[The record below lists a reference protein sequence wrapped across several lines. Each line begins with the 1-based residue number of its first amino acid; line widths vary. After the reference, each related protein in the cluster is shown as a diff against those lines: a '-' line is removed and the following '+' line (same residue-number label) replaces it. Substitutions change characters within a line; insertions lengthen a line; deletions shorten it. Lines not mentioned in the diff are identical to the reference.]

1 MATNIQST
9 ALDFNNIKTSLK
21 EFLKKK
27 TEFADFD
34 FDGAGLSNILDVLAH
49 NTHFNGLIANLATNE
64 SFIHTAQL
72 RSSLVSHAESLGYDI
87 RSKTSSQVTLDAT
100 INLTGVSGRPQT
112 LTLPIGTNFVG
123 TNEDGNQSFITREI
137 YTASDDGAGLYTFKD
152 ANGTAGIVAFEGTLI
167 TKTFF
172 VGQKTDRQVYII
184 PDIDI
189 DTNSTVVTVFNSPTS
204 DQSEEY
210 TPLSKAITVNAKSTY
225 YTIREAPNG
234 TYELNFGDGVTF
246 GKSPEAGSKIVVTYS
261 RTVGAT
267 SNGCKA
273 FTTTAAFTIGGTAY
287 AVSIVPQANSAGG
300 ADRQGIESIRQN
312 APSAFAAQQ
321 RLVTPDDYKSTISS
335 NFPTVSDVSVWGGQD
350 NVPIAY
356 GEVYIGLDFNTGL
369 SDAAKTVIKNSIKT
383 NFSDNL
389 SVMSITP
396 VFVDPIET
404 FLELHTVI
412 TVNPDLTSKSPQTLE
427 NNTRDTITNHI
438 NTKINGFTK
447 TFRRSNLL
455 TEIDEI
461 DAGILNSKMD
471 VKVQV
476 RLVPVLNEPTS
487 YTVTFPMAILGEGSQ
502 QINVEST
509 TFDVTGV
516 NGKCKIVN
524 KIGSSILQIVN
535 VDDNDAVVTDNI
547 GDYLPSTGV
556 LNLNNFNLN
565 LINAGVNFLKFSAV
579 PQNQATIPML
589 RNFVYKHDPSRIIVN
604 HTIDRQGVRVTL

>member
-123 TNEDGNQSFITREI
+123 TNEDGNQNFITREI

-167 TKTFF
+167 TKKFF

-184 PDIDI
+184 PDVDI

-210 TPLSKAITVNAKSTY
+210 TPLSRAITVNAKSTY

-427 NNTRDTITNHI
+427 NNTRDAITDHI

-524 KIGSSILQIVN
+524 KIGSTILQIVN

-604 HTIDRQGVRVTL
+604 HAIDRQGVRVTL

>member
-27 TEFADFD
+27 TEFADYD
-34 FDGAGLSNILDVLAH
+34 FDGAGLSNLLDVLAH

-87 RSKTSSQVTLDAT
+87 RSKTSSQVTFDTT
-100 INLTGVSGRPQT
+100 INLTGISGRAQT
-112 LTLPIGTNFVG
+112 YTLPIGTIFSG
-123 TNEDGNQSFITREI
+123 TNEEGSHNFITRET
-137 YTASDDGAGLYTFKD
+137 YTASDDGTGLYTFKD
-152 ANGTAGIVAFEGTLI
+152 LDGNTGVTAFEGAII

-172 VGQKTDRQVYII
+172 VGQKTDRQIYII
-184 PDIDI
+184 PDSEI
-189 DTNSTVVTVFNSPTS
+189 DTNSAVVRVFNSPTS

-210 TPLSKAITVNAKSTY
+210 TPLSKAITVNSQSTY
-225 YTIREAPNG
+225 YTLREAPNG
-234 TYELNFGDGVTF
+234 RYELNFGDGITF
-246 GKSPEAGSKIVVTYS
+246 GKSPEAGSRIVVTYS
-261 RTVGAT
+261 RTVGETA
-267 SNGCKA
+267 NGCKA
-273 FTTTAAFTIGGTAY
+273 FTTTAAFTIAGTAY
-287 AVSIVPQANSAGG
+287 PVSIVPQSNSAGG

-321 RLVTPDDYKSTISS
+321 RLVTPDDYKATISS
-335 NFPTVSDVSVWGGQD
+335 NFPTVSDISVWGGQD

-404 FLELHTVI
+404 FLELDTMI
-412 TVNPDLTSKSPQTLE
+412 TVNPNLTSKSPQTLE
-427 NNTRDTITNHI
+427 NNTRDIITNHI
-438 NTKINGFTK
+438 TTKINGFTK

-455 TEIDEI
+455 TEIDDI
-461 DAGILNSKMD
+461 DAGILNSRMD

-476 RLVPVLNEPTS
+476 RLIPVLNVPTS
-487 YTVTFPMAILGEGSQ
+487 YTITFPMPILGEGSQ
-502 QINVEST
+502 KRNIESS

-516 NGKCKIVN
+516 NGKCKVVN
-524 KIGSSILQIVN
+524 KAGSLILQIVN
-535 VDDNDAVVTDNI
+535 VDNNDSVVTDNI
-547 GDYLPSTGV
+547 GSYNPSTGV
-556 LNLNNFNLN
+556 LSLSNFNLS
-565 LINAGVNFLKFSAV
+565 LINAGVNFLSFSAV
-579 PQNQATIPML
+579 PQDQATIPML
-589 RNFVYKHDPSRIIVN
+589 RNFVYKLDASKIIVN

>member
-1 MATNIQST
+1 M
-9 ALDFNNIKTSLK
+9 
-21 EFLKKK
+21 
-27 TEFADFD
+27 
-34 FDGAGLSNILDVLAH
+34 
-49 NTHFNGLIANLATNE
+49 
-64 SFIHTAQL
+64 
-72 RSSLVSHAESLGYDI
+72 
-87 RSKTSSQVTLDAT
+87 
-100 INLTGVSGRPQT
+100 
-112 LTLPIGTNFVG
+112 
-123 TNEDGNQSFITREI
+123 
-137 YTASDDGAGLYTFKD
+137 
-152 ANGTAGIVAFEGTLI
+152 
-167 TKTFF
+167 
-172 VGQKTDRQVYII
+172 
-184 PDIDI
+184 DI

-210 TPLSKAITVNAKSTY
+210 TPLSRAITVNAKSTY

-427 NNTRDTITNHI
+427 NNTRDAITDHI

-524 KIGSSILQIVN
+524 KIGSTILQIVN
-535 VDDNDAVVTDNI
+535 VDDNDAVVTDNL

-604 HTIDRQGVRVTL
+604 HAIDRQGVRVTL

>member
-112 LTLPIGTNFVG
+112 LTLPIGTTFVG
-123 TNEDGNQSFITREI
+123 TNEDGNHNFITREV
-137 YTASDDGAGLYTFKD
+137 YTASDDGAGLYTFQD
-152 ANGTAGIVAFEGTLI
+152 VNGTNGIVAFEGTPI

-172 VGQKTDRQVYII
+172 VGQRTDRQVYII
-184 PDIDI
+184 PDADI
-189 DTNSTVVTVFNSPTS
+189 DTNSAVVTVFNSPTS

-210 TPLSKAITVNAKSTY
+210 TPLSKAITVNSKSTF

-261 RTVGAT
+261 RTIGAI

-273 FTTTAAFTIGGTAY
+273 FTTTAAFTIGGTGY

-321 RLVTPDDYKSTISS
+321 RLVTPDDYKATISS
-335 NFPTVSDVSVWGGQD
+335 NFPTVSDISVWGGQD
-350 NVPIAY
+350 NIPIAY
-356 GEVYIGLDFNTGL
+356 GQVYIGLDFNDGL

-396 VFVDPIET
+396 EFVDPIET
-404 FLELHTVI
+404 FLELDTMI

-427 NNTRDTITNHI
+427 SNTREIITNHI
-438 NTKINGFTK
+438 NSKINGFTK
-447 TFRRSNLL
+447 TYRRSNLL

-476 RLVPVLNEPTS
+476 RLIPVLNEPTS
-487 YTVTFPMAILGEGSQ
+487 YTITFPMPILGEGSQ
-502 QINVEST
+502 KVNIESS

-516 NGKCKIVN
+516 DGKCKIVN
-524 KIGSSILQIVN
+524 KVGSLILQIVN

-547 GDYLPSTGV
+547 GSYLPSTGV
-556 LNLNNFNLN
+556 LNINNFNLS
-565 LINAGVNFLKFSAV
+565 LINAGVNFLKLSAT
-579 PQNQATIPML
+579 PQDQATIAML
-589 RNFVYKHDPSRIIVN
+589 RNFVFKLDPSKIIIN
-604 HTIDRQGVRVTL
+604 HEIDRQGVRVTL

>member
-27 TEFADFD
+27 TEFADYD
-34 FDGAGLSNILDVLAH
+34 FDGAGLSNLLDVLAH

-87 RSKTSSQVTLDAT
+87 RSKTSSQVTFDTTL
-100 INLTGVSGRPQT
+100 NLTGISGRAQT
-112 LTLPIGTNFVG
+112 YTLPIGTTFSG
-123 TNEDGNQSFITREI
+123 TNEEGSHVFVTRET
-137 YTASDDGAGLYTFKD
+137 YTASDDGTGLYTFKD
-152 ANGTAGIVAFEGTLI
+152 LDGNSGVTAFEGTII

-172 VGQKTDRQVYII
+172 VGQKTDRQIYII
-184 PDIDI
+184 PDSEI
-189 DTNSTVVTVFNSPTS
+189 DTNSAVVRVFDSPTS
-204 DQSEEY
+204 DQNIEY
-210 TPLSKAITVNAKSTY
+210 TPLSKAITVNSQSTY
-225 YTIREAPNG
+225 YTLREAPNG
-234 TYELNFGDGVTF
+234 KYELNFGDGVTF
-246 GKSPEAGSKIVVTYS
+246 GKTPEAGSRIVVTYS
-261 RTVGAT
+261 RTVGETA
-267 SNGCKA
+267 NGCKS
-273 FTTTAAFTIGGTAY
+273 FTTTAAFTVGGTAY
-287 AVSIVPQANSAGG
+287 AVAIVPQANSAGG

-321 RLVTPDDYKSTISS
+321 RLVTPDDYKATISA
-335 NFPTVSDVSVWGGQD
+335 NFPTVSDISVWGGQD

-356 GEVYIGLDFNTGL
+356 GKVYIGLDFNAGL

-404 FLELHTVI
+404 FLELDTMI
-412 TVNPDLTSKSPQTLE
+412 TVNPNLTSKAPQTLE

-447 TFRRSNLL
+447 TFRRSNIL

-461 DAGILNSKMD
+461 DAGILNSRMD

-487 YTVTFPMAILGEGSQ
+487 YTVIFPMPILGEGSQ
-502 QINVEST
+502 QVNIESS

-516 NGKCKIVN
+516 NGKCKVVN
-524 KIGSSILQIVN
+524 KVGSLILQIVN
-535 VDDNDAVVTDNI
+535 VDDNDSVVTDNI
-547 GDYLPSTGV
+547 GSYFPSTGV
-556 LNLNNFNLN
+556 LSLSNFNLS
-565 LINAGVNFLKFSAV
+565 LINAGVNYLKFSAV
-579 PQNQATIPML
+579 PQDQATIPML
-589 RNFVYKHDPSRIIVN
+589 RNFVYKLDASRIIVN

>member
-27 TEFADFD
+27 TEFADYD
-34 FDGAGLSNILDVLAH
+34 FDGAGLSNLLDVLAH

-87 RSKTSSQVTLDAT
+87 RSKTSSQVTFDTTL
-100 INLTGVSGRPQT
+100 NLTGISGRAQT
-112 LTLPIGTNFVG
+112 YTLPIGTIFSG
-123 TNEDGNQSFITREI
+123 TNEEGSHNFITRET
-137 YTASDDGAGLYTFKD
+137 YTASDDGTGLYTFKD
-152 ANGTAGIVAFEGTLI
+152 LDGNAGVTAFEGTII

-172 VGQKTDRQVYII
+172 VGQKTDRQIYII
-184 PDIDI
+184 PDSDI
-189 DTNSTVVTVFNSPTS
+189 DTNSAVVRVFNSPTS

-210 TPLSKAITVNAKSTY
+210 TPLSKAITVNSQSTY
-225 YTIREAPNG
+225 YTLREAPNG
-234 TYELNFGDGVTF
+234 KYELNFGDGVTF
-246 GKSPEAGSKIVVTYS
+246 GKTPEAGSRIVVTYS
-261 RTVGAT
+261 RTIGETA
-267 SNGCKA
+267 NGCKA
-273 FTTTAAFTIGGTAY
+273 FTTSAAFTIGGTGY
-287 AVSIVPQANSAGG
+287 PVSIVPQANSAGG

-321 RLVTPDDYKSTISS
+321 RLVTPDDYKATISA
-335 NFPTVSDVSVWGGQD
+335 NFPTVSDISVWGGQD
-350 NVPIAY
+350 NIPIAY
-356 GEVYIGLDFNTGL
+356 GQVYIALDFNAGL
-369 SDAAKTVIKNSIKT
+369 SDAAKTVIKNSIRV

-404 FLELHTVI
+404 FLELDTMI

-427 NNTRDTITNHI
+427 NNTRDIITNHI
-438 NTKINGFTK
+438 DTKINGFTK

-455 TEIDEI
+455 TDIDDI
-461 DAGILNSKMD
+461 DAGILNSKID

-476 RLVPVLNEPTS
+476 RLIPVLNVPTS
-487 YTVTFPMAILGEGSQ
+487 YTVTFPMPILGEGSQ
-502 QINVEST
+502 KRNIESS

-516 NGKCKIVN
+516 DGKCKVVN
-524 KIGSSILQIVN
+524 KAGSLILQVVN
-535 VDDNDAVVTDNI
+535 VDDNDSVVTDNI
-547 GDYLPSTGV
+547 GSYIPSTGV
-556 LNLNNFNLN
+556 LNLSNFNLS

-579 PQNQATIPML
+579 PQDQATIPML
-589 RNFVYKHDPSRIIVN
+589 RNFVFKLDPSRVVVN

>member
-427 NNTRDTITNHI
+427 NNTRDAITNHI

>member
-123 TNEDGNQSFITREI
+123 TNEDGNQNFITREI

-184 PDIDI
+184 PDADI

-210 TPLSKAITVNAKSTY
+210 TPLSRAITVNAKSTY

-427 NNTRDTITNHI
+427 NNTRDAITDHI

-524 KIGSSILQIVN
+524 KIGSTILQIVN

-604 HTIDRQGVRVTL
+604 HAIDRQGVRVTL

>member
-27 TEFADFD
+27 TEFADYD
-34 FDGAGLSNILDVLAH
+34 FDGAGLSNLLDVLAH

-87 RSKTSSQVTLDAT
+87 RSKTSSQVTFDTTL
-100 INLTGVSGRPQT
+100 NLTGISGRAQT
-112 LTLPIGTNFVG
+112 YTLPIGTIFSG
-123 TNEDGNQSFITREI
+123 TNEEGSHNFITRET
-137 YTASDDGAGLYTFKD
+137 YTASDDGTGLYTFKD
-152 ANGTAGIVAFEGTLI
+152 LDGNAGVTAFEGTII

-172 VGQKTDRQVYII
+172 VGQKTDRQIYII
-184 PDIDI
+184 PDSDI
-189 DTNSTVVTVFNSPTS
+189 DTNSAVVRVFNSPTS

-210 TPLSKAITVNAKSTY
+210 TPLSKAITVNSQSTY
-225 YTIREAPNG
+225 YTLREAPNG
-234 TYELNFGDGVTF
+234 KYELNFGDGVTF
-246 GKSPEAGSKIVVTYS
+246 GKTPEAGSRIVVTYS
-261 RTVGAT
+261 RTIGETA
-267 SNGCKA
+267 NGCKA
-273 FTTTAAFTIGGTAY
+273 FTTSAAFTIGGTGY
-287 AVSIVPQANSAGG
+287 PVSIVPQANSAGG

-321 RLVTPDDYKSTISS
+321 RLVTPDDYKATISA
-335 NFPTVSDVSVWGGQD
+335 NFPTVSDISVWGGQD
-350 NVPIAY
+350 NIPIAY
-356 GEVYIGLDFNTGL
+356 GQVYIALDFNAGL
-369 SDAAKTVIKNSIKT
+369 SDAAKTVIKNSIRV

-404 FLELHTVI
+404 FLELDTMI

-427 NNTRDTITNHI
+427 NNTRDIITNHI
-438 NTKINGFTK
+438 DTKINGFTK

-455 TEIDEI
+455 TEIDDI
-461 DAGILNSKMD
+461 DAGILNSKID

-476 RLVPVLNEPTS
+476 RLIPVLNVPTS
-487 YTVTFPMAILGEGSQ
+487 YTVTFPMPILGEGSQ
-502 QINVEST
+502 KRNIESS

-516 NGKCKIVN
+516 DGKCKVVN
-524 KIGSSILQIVN
+524 KAGSLILQVVN
-535 VDDNDAVVTDNI
+535 VDDNDSVVTDNI
-547 GDYLPSTGV
+547 GSYIPSTGV
-556 LNLNNFNLN
+556 LNLSNFNLS

-579 PQNQATIPML
+579 PQDQATIPML
-589 RNFVYKHDPSRIIVN
+589 RNFVFKLDPSRVVVN

>member
-123 TNEDGNQSFITREI
+123 TNEDGNQNFITREI

-184 PDIDI
+184 PDVDI

-210 TPLSKAITVNAKSTY
+210 TPLSRAITVNAKSTY

-427 NNTRDTITNHI
+427 NNTRDAITDHI

-524 KIGSSILQIVN
+524 KIGSTILQIVN

-604 HTIDRQGVRVTL
+604 HAIDRQGVRVTL